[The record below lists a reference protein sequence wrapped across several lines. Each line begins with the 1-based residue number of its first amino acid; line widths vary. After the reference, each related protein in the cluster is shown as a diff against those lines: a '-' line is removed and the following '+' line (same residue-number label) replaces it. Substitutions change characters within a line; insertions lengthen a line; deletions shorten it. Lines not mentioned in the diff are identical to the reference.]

1 MKLDANSRLALMA
14 KLGQGAGIQVPTLNS
29 TLPSPIAGQPSTC
42 FMLKNMFDPI
52 EETEPNWDLEIKE
65 DVMEESGKFGNIEH
79 CYVEKRKP
87 GGLVFLKFT
96 TIASAV
102 QAANNLN
109 NRFFGKRQVI
119 ATFLDPSTYQS
130 MAK

>member
-1 MKLDANSRLALMA
+1 MKMDANSRLSLMA
-14 KLGQGAGIQVPTLNS
+14 KLGQGAGITVPSLNN
-29 TLPSPIAGQPSTC
+29 PSHPIAGQPSNC
-42 FMLKNMFDPI
+42 FMLKNMFDPA
-52 EETEPNWDLEIKE
+52 EETEPDWDLDIKE
-65 DVMEESGKFGNIEH
+65 DVMEESGKFGTIEH

-119 ATFLDPSTYQS
+119 ATFLDPQQYQA

>member
-14 KLGQGAGIQVPTLNS
+14 KLGQGAGIQVPTTNS
-29 TLPSPIAGQPSTC
+29 TSSIAGQPSTC
-42 FMLKNMFDPI
+42 FMLKNMFDPA
-52 EETEPNWDLEIKE
+52 EETDPNWDVEIKE

-79 CYVEKRKP
+79 CHVEKRKP
-87 GGLVFLKFT
+87 GGLVFLKFS

-109 NRFFGKRQVI
+109 NRFFGKRQVT
-119 ATFLDPSTYQS
+119 ATFLDPQQYQT